1 MTSDDTDTGDT
12 DTGDIPA
19 IGWQQRGT
27 VVGVDGSSGSLRA
40 LRWALAR
47 EDRFGDTVPVMV
59 WEYPLWSSASLM
71 AGAGAMPPAEQMQ
84 EAANEAA
91 VTTLAAEAPPLV
103 ERVVV
108 REGSTATVLLEEAE
122 AASLLV
128 VGSRGHGALMSAL
141 MHSVGASCAAHTP
154 VPLVVVPD
162 DTDHV
167 PGTESILVGIDGSE
181 NSDEALVW
189 ALSYAAAGDTVTA
202 VGVWGIPAVTGF
214 EQVVLEP
221 EAIES
226 GTRAMVDDSVA
237 RVCARVGAD
246 PDRVSIEI
254 RQGDSRSVLRSMSEH
269 SDVLV
274 LGARGA
280 AGVAHWLFGSVTT
293 SLVHRPVC
301 PTVVVPHDE

>member
-1 MTSDDTDTGDT
+1 VDTSARK
-12 DTGDIPA
+12 P
-19 IGWQQRGT
+19 IGWQQRGI

-47 EDRFGDTVPVMV
+47 EDRFGATQPVMV

-84 EAANEAA
+84 DAASEAAIA
-91 VTTLAAEAPPLV
+91 TLEAEAPELV
-103 ERVVV
+103 DRVVV
-108 REGSTATVLLEEAE
+108 REGSTATVLLEQAE
-122 AASLLV
+122 EASLLV

-162 DTDHV
+162 DTDHA
-167 PGTESILVGIDGSE
+167 PGGETILVGIDGSE
-181 NSDEALVW
+181 NSDEALAW
-189 ALSYAAAGDTVTA
+189 ALSYAGPGDTITA

-226 GTRAMVDDSVA
+226 GTRDMVDDAVA

-246 PDRVSIEI
+246 SDHVSIEI
-254 RQGDSRSVLRSMSEH
+254 RQGDSRSVLRSMSEDA
-269 SDVLV
+269 DVLV

-280 AGVAHWLFGSVTT
+280 AGIAHWLFGSVTT
-293 SLVHRPVC
+293 SLVHRPIC
-301 PTVVVPHDE
+301 PTVVIPHDE